1 MKNRFLYPKNTVQFF
16 MTQRMVEIPVHK
28 DVRNK
33 IKIKKGIDSYSTFL
47 EKVADG
53 QLMMVGEKL

>member
-1 MKNRFLYPKNTVQFF
+1 

-28 DVRNK
+28 EVRNK

-53 QLMMVGEKL
+53 QLIMVGGKL